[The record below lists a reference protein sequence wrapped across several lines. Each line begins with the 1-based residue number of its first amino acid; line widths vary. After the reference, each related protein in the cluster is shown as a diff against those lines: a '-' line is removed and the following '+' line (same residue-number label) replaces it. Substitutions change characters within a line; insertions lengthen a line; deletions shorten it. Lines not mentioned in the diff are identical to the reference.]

1 MNKNRFLFFQT
12 ADNDCAAVAVS
23 QIRTVENDGDTS
35 VNVSFNNAGAAGGV
49 IGVVEMTVNDGYE
62 DDVVKEIA
70 RICADGTKGVT
81 VIADDVK
88 SQYCHAQITAVG
100 TITPGS

>member
-23 QIRTVENDGDTS
+23 QVHTIENDGDGS
-35 VNVSFNNAGAAGGV
+35 VHVSFENAGAAGGV
-49 IGVVEMTVNDGYE
+49 IGVVEMTVTDGYE

-70 RICADGTKGVT
+70 RICADGTTGVT

-88 SQYCHAQITAVG
+88 SQYAHAKITAVG

>member
-1 MNKNRFLFFQT
+1 MKNRFLFFQT

-23 QIRTVENDGDTS
+23 QIRTIENDGDTS
-35 VNVSFNNAGAAGGV
+35 VHVSFNNAGAAGGV
-49 IGVVEMTVNDGYE
+49 IGVVEMTVTDGYE

-70 RICADGTKGVT
+70 RICADGSKGVT
-81 VIADDVK
+81 VIADDIK
-88 SQYCHAQITAVG
+88 SQYCHADITAVG

>member
-1 MNKNRFLFFQT
+1 MKNRFLFFQT
-12 ADNDCAAVAVS
+12 GDNDCMAVAIS
-23 QIRTVENDGDTS
+23 QIRTIENEADGS
-35 VNVSFNNAGAAGGV
+35 VHVSFENAGAAGGV
-49 IGVVEMTVNDGYE
+49 IGVAQLTVNDGYE
-62 DDVVKEIA
+62 DDVVNEIA